1 MIKREEFVKKF
12 AEKCKNNSAAI
23 FLGAGMSVDAGLPSW
38 KNHFLPLA
46 EEMDINIE
54 NTKYQIYDIAQ
65 FYANRF
71 GTNELYKK
79 VGKEINRILVSS
91 KALDQLSL
99 MQCNSIWTTNFDQVL
114 ENNLSKIGKIT
125 NIISKESDLIGC
137 DLNKNVNIFKL
148 NGDIRDIQNAVIT
161 KSDLEKYHE
170 NHHYYLAFFKRE
182 LITKTF
188 LFLGYSFTDS
198 LVLPC
203 ISELGRA
210 FNNNQPHHFTIIKN
224 SQSKDFKNYIAD
236 LENRYQIDVLLIDDY
251 NEISEILTEINY
263 YTNQRNV
270 FISGSYQG
278 KDEKKLYEIDEL
290 CKIIT
295 RTLYNN
301 GFTIVNGYGNK
312 IGYYIASEATKL
324 MIEENVIN
332 FRRHLQMFP
341 FNEHL
346 SNEDKTNHRTFMIE
360 KTNFSIFLYGSG
372 SKESGMFEEYKITKN
387 NPNRIIIPIGSTGGT
402 ARIILE
408 DVKNN
413 LIKYPYLEKYINA
426 LENENDPKILSRIIL
441 SIINENLKN
450 SVKQNYHR

>member
-38 KNHFLPLA
+38 KNLFLPLA

-295 RTLYNN
+295 RTLYNP
-301 GFTIVNGYGNK
+301 GFTIVNWHCNK
-312 IGYYIASEATKL
+312 IGY
-324 MIEENVIN
+324 
-332 FRRHLQMFP
+332 
-341 FNEHL
+341 
-346 SNEDKTNHRTFMIE
+346 D
-360 KTNFSIFLYGSG
+360 
-372 SKESGMFEEYKITKN
+372 
-387 NPNRIIIPIGSTGGT
+387 
-402 ARIILE
+402 
-408 DVKNN
+408 
-413 LIKYPYLEKYINA
+413 
-426 LENENDPKILSRIIL
+426 
-441 SIINENLKN
+441 
-450 SVKQNYHR
+450 

>member
-38 KNHFLPLA
+38 KNLFLPLA

-236 LENRYQIDVLLIDDY
+236 LEN
-251 NEISEILTEINY
+251 T
-263 YTNQRNV
+263 
-270 FISGSYQG
+270 
-278 KDEKKLYEIDEL
+278 
-290 CKIIT
+290 
-295 RTLYNN
+295 
-301 GFTIVNGYGNK
+301 
-312 IGYYIASEATKL
+312 
-324 MIEENVIN
+324 
-332 FRRHLQMFP
+332 P
-341 FNEHL
+341 
-346 SNEDKTNHRTFMIE
+346 
-360 KTNFSIFLYGSG
+360 
-372 SKESGMFEEYKITKN
+372 
-387 NPNRIIIPIGSTGGT
+387 
-402 ARIILE
+402 
-408 DVKNN
+408 
-413 LIKYPYLEKYINA
+413 
-426 LENENDPKILSRIIL
+426 
-441 SIINENLKN
+441 
-450 SVKQNYHR
+450 